1 MPRYTNIEPR
11 YQLVLH
17 FEGQIAHLWV
27 KESDSIEFI
36 YTESREWLGFNV
48 SIYQTIE
55 HRTYDEDWNTIIE
68 EETYK
73 LDPNK
78 LVGDGMNLGYSVTLK
93 RLPDV
98 APDA

>member
-1 MPRYTNIEPR
+1 MPLDTKIEPW
-11 YQLVLH
+11 YQLVFH

-27 KESDSIEFI
+27 KQSDSIEFI
-36 YTESREWLGFNV
+36 YTESRELLGFNV
-48 SIYQTIE
+48 SIHQTSE
-55 HRTYDEDWNTIIE
+55 HRTYDEHWNTTIE
-68 EETYK
+68 NETYK